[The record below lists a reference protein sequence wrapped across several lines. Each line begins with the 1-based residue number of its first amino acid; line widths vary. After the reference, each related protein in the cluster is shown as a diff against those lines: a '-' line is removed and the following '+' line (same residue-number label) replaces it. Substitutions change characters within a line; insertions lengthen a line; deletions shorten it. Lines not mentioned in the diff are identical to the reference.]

1 MSGGKWKKSR
11 EGVILGV
18 VFGGGMMNDFYS
30 GLPST
35 YSGREMM
42 DGCWLKRN
50 PVLVCYGWSED
61 AMKMLI
67 PTF

>member
-1 MSGGKWKKSR
+1 MEKSR

-30 GLPST
+30 ALPSVH
-35 YSGREMM
+35 SGREMM

-50 PVLVCYGWSED
+50 PVLV
-61 AMKMLI
+61 
-67 PTF
+67 